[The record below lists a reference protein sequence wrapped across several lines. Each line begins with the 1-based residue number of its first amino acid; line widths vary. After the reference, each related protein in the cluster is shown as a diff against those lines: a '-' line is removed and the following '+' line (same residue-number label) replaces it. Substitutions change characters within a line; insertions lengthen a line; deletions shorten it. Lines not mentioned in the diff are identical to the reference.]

1 MTKARKI
8 IYWIATVW
16 LALGLFAT
24 GIAQL
29 VGADGQGGADMLAK
43 LGYPAYLMALLGFWK
58 VLAVIALLAPKFPL
72 IKEWAYAGVVFL
84 TTGAIYSHIAA
95 HDAVVEILPGLLL
108 LVLAVVSWYLR
119 PESRRITT
127 QPSAT

>member
-58 VLAVIALLAPKFPL
+58 VLAVIALLAPKFSL
-72 IKEWAYAGVVFL
+72 IKEWAYAGFFFVASGAFL
-84 TTGAIYSHIAA
+84 SHATIG
-95 HDAVVEILPGLLL
+95 DPVGEIFPSVLLMIL
-108 LVLAVVSWYLR
+108 TVVSWYFR
-119 PESRRITT
+119 PTDRKLSST
-127 QPSAT
+127 QQ

>member
-119 PESRRITT
+119 PESRRMTT